1 MDTFN
6 QEFSEMM
13 IDDNDELKREK
24 DLSSMMD
31 IVVDTI
37 EIVASWMSTLNSN
50 IEVMKSKGIL
60 NFKKVEVCK
69 KSS

>member
-13 IDDNDELKREK
+13 IDDDEELKREK
-24 DLSSMMD
+24 DLIAMMD

-37 EIVASWMSTLNSN
+37 EIVAS
-50 IEVMKSKGIL
+50 
-60 NFKKVEVCK
+60 
-69 KSS
+69 

>member
-13 IDDNDELKREK
+13 IDDNDELKKEK
-24 DLSSMMD
+24 ELSSMMD

-37 EIVASWMSTLNSN
+37 EIVAS
-50 IEVMKSKGIL
+50 
-60 NFKKVEVCK
+60 
-69 KSS
+69 

>member
-1 MDTFN
+1 MDAFN

-13 IDDNDELKREK
+13 IDDNDELKKEN

-37 EIVASWMSTLNSN
+37 EIVAS
-50 IEVMKSKGIL
+50 
-60 NFKKVEVCK
+60 
-69 KSS
+69 

>member
-13 IDDNDELKREK
+13 IDDNDELKKEK
-24 DLSSMMD
+24 DLIAMMD

-37 EIVASWMSTLNSN
+37 EIVAS
-50 IEVMKSKGIL
+50 
-60 NFKKVEVCK
+60 
-69 KSS
+69 

>member
-24 DLSSMMD
+24 DLRAMMD

-37 EIVASWMSTLNSN
+37 EIVTS
-50 IEVMKSKGIL
+50 
-60 NFKKVEVCK
+60 
-69 KSS
+69 

>member
-37 EIVASWMSTLNSN
+37 EIVAS
-50 IEVMKSKGIL
+50 
-60 NFKKVEVCK
+60 
-69 KSS
+69 

>member
-13 IDDNDELKREK
+13 IDDNDELKKEK

-37 EIVASWMSTLNSN
+37 EIVAS
-50 IEVMKSKGIL
+50 
-60 NFKKVEVCK
+60 
-69 KSS
+69 

>member
-1 MDTFN
+1 MDAFN

-13 IDDNDELKREK
+13 IDDNDELKKEK

-37 EIVASWMSTLNSN
+37 EIVAS
-50 IEVMKSKGIL
+50 
-60 NFKKVEVCK
+60 
-69 KSS
+69 

>member
-13 IDDNDELKREK
+13 IDDNDELKKEK

-31 IVVDTI
+31 IVVDTL
-37 EIVASWMSTLNSN
+37 EIIAS
-50 IEVMKSKGIL
+50 
-60 NFKKVEVCK
+60 
-69 KSS
+69 

>member
-6 QEFSEMM
+6 QEFSDLM
-13 IDDNDELKREK
+13 IDDNDELKKEK

-37 EIVASWMSTLNSN
+37 EIVAS
-50 IEVMKSKGIL
+50 
-60 NFKKVEVCK
+60 
-69 KSS
+69 

>member
-1 MDTFN
+1 MDAFN

-24 DLSSMMD
+24 DIRAMMD

-37 EIVASWMSTLNSN
+37 EIIASWMSTLNSN

>member
-13 IDDNDELKREK
+13 IDDNDELKKEN

-37 EIVASWMSTLNSN
+37 EIVAS
-50 IEVMKSKGIL
+50 
-60 NFKKVEVCK
+60 
-69 KSS
+69 

>member
-13 IDDNDELKREK
+13 IDDNDELKKEK